1 MFFFVLCQ
9 TVCLPASIA
18 FLAASLKWLTM
29 VGISSVLRRLGG
41 VNMASSMPL
50 ERIWGINGLSV
61 QEMGACPF
69 GWKPL
74 LETLPTCQIWQKMM
88 PPLAWTASTIGFHA
102 STCSLVHIP
111 GVSWYLQEQETT
123 QMWVRSKPQIK
134 IINFISIE
142 ELFCTTNFEINKL
155 NILSKKKKRR
165 RRRKSYPWAVSE
177 TPVASVMRRPPG
189 VVLWA

>member
-1 MFFFVLCQ
+1 MFSFTNGCDYQL
-9 TVCLPASIA
+9 TKNKKACLPASIA

-41 VNMASSMPL
+41 VNMASSMAL

-88 PPLAWTASTIGFHA
+88 PPLSWTASTIGFHA
-102 STCSLVHIP
+102 FTCSLVLFQ
-111 GVSWYLQEQETT
+111 VYLDTF
-123 QMWVRSKPQIK
+123 K
-134 IINFISIE
+134 
-142 ELFCTTNFEINKL
+142 
-155 NILSKKKKRR
+155 SKKP
-165 RRRKSYPWAVSE
+165 RKCESDQNHK
-177 TPVASVMRRPPG
+177 
-189 VVLWA
+189 